1 MPYYLVSSTKEA
13 HVFAKDEN
21 EAKVNFCWEIDQ
33 DHSDAEVTELD
44 PNDKEDAKFIKMIK
58 ERESQEGKNSEEG
71 DEE

>member
-13 HVFAKDEN
+13 HVFAEDEN
-21 EAKVNFCWEIDQ
+21 EAKEKFVWEIDQ

-44 PNDKEDAKFIKMIK
+44 PNDKADAKFIKMVK
-58 ERESQEGKNSEEG
+58 ERDSENAKDE